1 MKRNF
6 YKLKMILTE
15 DDPLIPNNIGIVS
28 NISVAS
34 DNRQII
40 DQVMYRQF
48 LQWVYKEFNLLRCRF
63 VLLIDIIN
71 TFWFKISKNCS
82 HIQTD
87 CKNNFNHA
95 SYTSSCFCWK
105 VIFWI
110 QHYLINIGVVEQ
122 NMSETF
128 VLVHEIVWNIFD
140 L

>member
-48 LQWVYKEFNLLRCRF
+48 LQSVYKEFNLLRCRF

-71 TFWFKISKNCS
+71 TF
-82 HIQTD
+82 
-87 CKNNFNHA
+87 
-95 SYTSSCFCWK
+95 
-105 VIFWI
+105 
-110 QHYLINIGVVEQ
+110 
-122 NMSETF
+122 
-128 VLVHEIVWNIFD
+128 
-140 L
+140 